1 MTPAEIAA
9 DVDATIIHWRTRG
22 VGVEVISAA
31 LRCHHSWR
39 AIRAAMIAIM
49 CATPAEPAQ
58 RAA

>member
-1 MTPAEIAA
+1 MTTAEIAS

-22 VGVEVISAA
+22 VGVEVISTD

-49 CATPAEPAQ
+49 CAAPAQ
-58 RAA
+58 LAA